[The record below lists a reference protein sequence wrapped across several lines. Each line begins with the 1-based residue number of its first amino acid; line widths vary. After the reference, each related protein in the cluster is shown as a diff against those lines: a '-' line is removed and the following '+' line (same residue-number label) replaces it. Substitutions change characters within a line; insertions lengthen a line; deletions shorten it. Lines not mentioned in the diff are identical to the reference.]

1 MMFPKFSPGMSLS
14 PYGGSLGGSP
24 QPFQFPGGQGRPLP
38 FDPRGGGM
46 TKPGSGMPGMPGMQP
61 PGMPPPGFSDPRAQ
75 MMQQQAM
82 QQPRQLSETAQMG
95 MPQAQSQF
103 GNYQQQAQ
111 LQPQAMGQ
119 QQMSMPAQQQSPFGA
134 ASNFMN
140 PAQRAA
146 AQQQQLGAPQPRAT
160 FNPPPF
166 AELGLGGMSI
176 GKGRQPTLDGIG
188 GLGGAM
194 RGFPGRAM
202 F

>member
-14 PYGGSLGGSP
+14 PYGGSPGGSP
-24 QPFQFPGGQGRPLP
+24 QPFQFPGGQGQPLP
-38 FDPRGGGM
+38 FDPRGGGLQ
-46 TKPGSGMPGMPGMQP
+46 KPGMPGMQP
-61 PGMPPPGFSDPRAQ
+61 PGMPPPG
-75 MMQQQAM
+75 MQ
-82 QQPRQLSETAQMG
+82 PPPMG

-111 LQPQAMGQ
+111 IQPQAMGQ
-119 QQMSMPAQQQSPFGA
+119 QQMGM
-134 ASNFMN
+134 
-140 PAQRAA
+140 
-146 AQQQQLGAPQPRAT
+146 PQPRAT